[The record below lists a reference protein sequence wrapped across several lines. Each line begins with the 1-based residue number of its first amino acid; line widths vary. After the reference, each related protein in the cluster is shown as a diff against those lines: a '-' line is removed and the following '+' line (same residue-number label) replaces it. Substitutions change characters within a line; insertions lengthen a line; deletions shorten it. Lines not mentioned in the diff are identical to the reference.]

1 MGWWWQAFSAA
12 APWSL
17 LVAAAGAGVAEFI
30 ARLGGKRRGPFV
42 IALDFALLAALSA
55 VLLIVFVPA
64 PTAARG
70 SSVSL
75 HLLADV
81 LPVFSDRP
89 QLALFQLAGNV
100 FLLMPLAILV
110 PVRFGWAKPVSRI
123 VLSAF
128 LVSVSI
134 ECLQVWQDAG
144 RVGSLDDVLCNT
156 AGAAFAAWCASRWR
170 GRTTTAGS
178 VRVWHRSGIEVRRS
192 GVVHA
197 RRGQRLIG
205 RVTLSDLPPLAEGAT
220 LEITLSES
228 DGGALLV
235 SAQASVAA

>member
-1 MGWWWQAFSAA
+1 MGWWWQAFSDA

-17 LVAAAGAGVAEFI
+17 LAAAAGAGVVEFV
-30 ARLGGKRRGPFV
+30 ARLRGKRRRPFV
-42 IALDFALLAALSA
+42 VALDFALLASLFA
-55 VLLIVFVPA
+55 VLLVVFVPA

-70 SSVSL
+70 PSVSL

-81 LPVFSDRP
+81 LPVFSDHP
-89 QLALFQLAGNV
+89 DVALVQLAGNV
-100 FLLMPLAILV
+100 FLLAPLAVLL
-110 PVRFGWAKPVSRI
+110 PVRFDWAKPVSRI
-123 VLSAF
+123 VVSAF
-128 LVSVSI
+128 AVSVSI
-134 ECLQVWQDAG
+134 ECLQVWQGAG

-156 AGAAFAAWCASRWR
+156 VGAALAAWCGSLLR
-170 GRTTTAGS
+170 GRTAPSGT
-178 VRVWHRSGIEVRRS
+178 VHVWRRSGIEVRRA
-192 GVVHA
+192 GLANA

-205 RVTLSDLPPLAEGAT
+205 RVTLCDLPPLAEGAT

>member
-1 MGWWWQAFSAA
+1 MGWWWQAFFDA

-17 LVAAAGAGVAEFI
+17 LVAAAGAVVAEFV
-30 ARLGGKRRGPFV
+30 ARLGGKRRGPFAV
-42 IALDFALLAALSA
+42 ALDFALLAALFA
-55 VLLIVFVPA
+55 VLLVVFVPA

-89 QLALFQLAGNV
+89 ELAVFQLAGNV
-100 FLLMPLAILV
+100 FLLTPLAILA
-110 PVRFGWAKPVSRI
+110 PMRFGWAKPVSRV

-144 RVGSLDDVLCNT
+144 RVGSVDDVLCNT
-156 AGAAFAAWCASRWR
+156 AGAALAAWCASRWR
-170 GRTTTAGS
+170 GRAAGS

-192 GVVHA
+192 GVVNA

-205 RVTLSDLPPLAEGAT
+205 CVTLSDLPPLAEGAT

-235 SAQASVAA
+235 SARASVAA

>member
-1 MGWWWQAFSAA
+1 MGWWWQAFFDA

-17 LVAAAGAGVAEFI
+17 LVAAAGAGVAEFV
-30 ARLGGKRRGPFV
+30 ARLTGKRRGRFAV
-42 IALDFALLAALSA
+42 VLDFALLAALFA

-75 HLLADV
+75 HLLGDV
-81 LPVFSDRP
+81 LPVFSDSP
-89 QLALFQLAGNV
+89 ELALFQLAGNV
-100 FLLMPLAILV
+100 FLLTPLAILL

-156 AGAAFAAWCASRWR
+156 MGAALAAWCGSQWR
-170 GRTTTAGS
+170 GRTTSGN

>member
-1 MGWWWQAFSAA
+1 MGWWWQAFFDA

-30 ARLGGKRRGPFV
+30 ARLNGKRRGLV
-42 IALDFALLAALSA
+42 VVALDFALLAALFA

-64 PTAARG
+64 PTAAHG

-89 QLALFQLAGNV
+89 ELAMIQLAGNV
-100 FLLMPLAILV
+100 FLLMPLAILL
-110 PVRFGWAKPVSRI
+110 PTRFGWAKPVPRI

-156 AGAAFAAWCASRWR
+156 AGAALAAWCGNRWR
-170 GRTTTAGS
+170 GRTATAGS
-178 VRVWHRSGIEVRRS
+178 VRVWHRTGIEVRRS
-192 GVVHA
+192 GVAPA

>member
-1 MGWWWQAFSAA
+1 MGWWWREFSGA

-17 LVAAAGAGVAEFI
+17 LVAAAGAGVAEFV
-30 ARLGGKRRGPFV
+30 ARLRGKRRRPFAV
-42 IALDFALLAALSA
+42 ALDFALLASLLA
-55 VLLIVFVPA
+55 VLLVVFVPA

-89 QLALFQLAGNV
+89 DVAVVQLAGNV
-100 FLLMPLAILV
+100 FLLAPLALLI
-110 PVRFGWAKPVSRI
+110 PVRFGGASVPRI
-123 VLSAF
+123 VVSAF
-128 LVSVSI
+128 AVSVSI

-156 AGAAFAAWCASRWR
+156 AGAALAAWCGSRWR
-170 GRTTTAGS
+170 GRTAPSGT
-178 VRVWHRSGIEVRRS
+178 VRVWHRSGIEVRRP
-192 GVVHA
+192 GPANV

-205 RVTLSDLPPLAEGAT
+205 RVTLSDLPPMAEGAT

>member
-1 MGWWWQAFSAA
+1 MGWWWQAFFDA

-17 LVAAAGAGVAEFI
+17 LAAAAGAVVAEFV
-30 ARLGGKRRGPFV
+30 ARRRGNRRRRTA
-42 IALDFALLAALSA
+42 IALDFALLASLFA
-55 VLLIVFVPA
+55 VLRSCSYRRRSP
-64 PTAARG
+64 ARG

-75 HLLADV
+75 HLLGDV
-81 LPVFSDRP
+81 LPVFDDRP
-89 QLALFQLAGNV
+89 DVALFQLAGNI
-100 FLLMPLAILV
+100 LLLAPLAVLV
-110 PVRFGWAKPVSRI
+110 QARFGWAKPVSRI
-123 VLSAF
+123 VLAAF
-128 LVSVSI
+128 AVSVSI
-134 ECLQVWQDAG
+134 ECLQVWQGAG
-144 RVGSLDDVLCNT
+144 RVGSLDDVVCNT
-156 AGAAFAAWCASRWR
+156 AGAAIAAWCGSRWR
-170 GRTTTAGS
+170 NRAKGS

-192 GVVHA
+192 GSSNA

>member
-1 MGWWWQAFSAA
+1 MGWWWQAFSGA

-17 LVAAAGAGVAEFI
+17 LAAAAGAGIVEI
-30 ARLGGKRRGPFV
+30 GARLRGKRRRPFA
-42 IALDFALLAALSA
+42 IALDFALLASLFA
-55 VLLIVFVPA
+55 VLLVVFVPA
-64 PTAARG
+64 PPAGRG
-70 SSVSL
+70 SPVSL

-81 LPVFSDRP
+81 LPVFGDHP
-89 QLALFQLAGNV
+89 DPALFQLAGNV
-100 FLLMPLAILV
+100 FLLTPLAVLM
-110 PVRFGWAKPVSRI
+110 PVRFEWARPVPRV

-128 LVSVSI
+128 VASVSI
-134 ECLQVWQDAG
+134 ECLQVWQGAG

-156 AGAAFAAWCASRWR
+156 AGAALVAWCGTLWR
-170 GRTTTAGS
+170 ARTATVDS
-178 VRVWHRSGIEVRRS
+178 VSVWQRSGIEVRSS
-192 GVVHA
+192 GVANA

-205 RVTLSDLPPLAEGAT
+205 RVTLNDLPPLAEGAT